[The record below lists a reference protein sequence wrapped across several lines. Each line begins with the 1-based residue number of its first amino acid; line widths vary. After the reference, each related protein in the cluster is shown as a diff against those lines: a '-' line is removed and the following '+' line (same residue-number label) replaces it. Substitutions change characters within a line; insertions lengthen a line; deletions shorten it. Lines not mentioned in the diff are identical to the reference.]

1 MDDKEPSN
9 RIMVYRDGPPVI
21 YIVDRP
27 VSFFSIGVFKSEYI
41 RKNNLAKTT
50 S

>member
-1 MDDKEPSN
+1 MDDPSK
-9 RIMVYRDGPPVI
+9 RITIHSAGPPII
-21 YIVDRP
+21 YKVERP
-27 VSFFSIGVFKSEYI
+27 VSFFSIGVFKSECI